1 MKPFPPNVSAR
12 ISAGVVG
19 VAVLSIVAYLP
30 AVNNSFISD
39 DFTMLPFVRVISEHP
54 GGILEMPSEI
64 FRVVSYVYF
73 WLCLK
78 LFGPTPEP
86 FYIVGIALHTLISIL
101 AGRLVFVLT
110 RDARAALVAALFFA
124 VYERHQEAVMWI
136 SAVNDALLTLC
147 CLTFLLLW
155 ERALESPER
164 KWNYR
169 LALGALLIALFSKE
183 PAVTLIPLAVLLMVL
198 RNRPRREIFQWA
210 LPPVLM
216 LCGYVTLWLWE
227 ANRNFFVADGH
238 YDLGFHFFP
247 VYARSLWRV
256 VSPSLLLLIPLLWI
270 SWRQADTHAVSKLL
284 RHKAVVFSVAVLALT
299 IVPYSFLTYLDHI
312 PSRNTYLPSVGLAAL
327 MGILFAALY
336 ARAAAAGLRARIAC
350 SAFLAVI
357 LVGNVS
363 YLWLKKEPQ
372 FRERAAPTRELLAI
386 LNEARF
392 EDTET
397 APVYVCG
404 FPLHE
409 SIGRRAVEG
418 FTRFGS
424 GRVAFLERCDATQ
437 AVNILEWAPGTETYS
452 QRVASADSEVVHQPQ
467 KKGGL

>member
-1 MKPFPPNVSAR
+1 MRSFPPNVR
-12 ISAGVVG
+12 IRVSAGIVC
-19 VAVLSIVAYLP
+19 VAVLCVIAYLP

-39 DFTMLPFVRVISEHP
+39 DFTMLPFLRIISAHP
-54 GGILEMPSEI
+54 GGILEMPSEM

-86 FYIVGIALHTLISIL
+86 FYIAGIALHTLISIL

-110 RDARAALVAALFFA
+110 RDARAAFVAALFFA

-136 SAVNDALLTLC
+136 SAVNDALLTLF

-155 ERALESPER
+155 EYALENPEG

-169 LALGALLIALFSKE
+169 MALGALFIALFSKE
-183 PAVTLIPLAVLLMVL
+183 PAVTLLPLAIFLMVL
-198 RNRPRREIFQWA
+198 RHRPRREILRWA

-238 YDLGFHFFP
+238 YAPGFHFFP

-256 VSPSLLLLIPLLWI
+256 VSPTLLFLIPLVWI
-270 SWRQADTHAVSKLL
+270 SRRYPNLGAISTLF
-284 RHKAVVFSVAVLALT
+284 RHKAVLFSSALLALT

-336 ARAAAAGLRARIAC
+336 ERAAASGARLRSAC
-350 SAFLAVI
+350 VVFLAVI
-357 LVGNVS
+357 LLGNIG

-372 FRERAAPTRELLAI
+372 FRDRAAPTRELLAI
-386 LNEARF
+386 LNEAGF
-392 EDTET
+392 EDTGTE
-397 APVYVCG
+397 PVYVCG

-409 SIGRRAVEG
+409 SIGRSAVEG

-424 GRVAFLERCDATQ
+424 GRVAFLDRCEGTQ
-437 AVNILEWAPGTETYS
+437 TFNILEWAPGAETYN
-452 QRVASADSEVVHQPQ
+452 QRVASADSELDHQPQ
-467 KKGGL
+467 KRGGL